1 MQDYQDMAASS
12 SSIRIGVVGYGHLGQ
27 YLVKRILQDG
37 AALGLTLAF
46 VWNRNSDKLKGSV
59 PDELILVD
67 LPSFANRQC
76 DVIVEVCHPQIVKE
90 FGLRFLSQSHFM
102 VGSPSALSDADLNR
116 SLRQAAQQYERTLY
130 VPSGALW
137 GGQDIQRLNDSGAL
151 KALFI
156 RMSKHPS
163 CFRLTGDV
171 LSDWTEG
178 EGRRVLF
185 RGSVAELCPL
195 APNNV
200 NTMAAAAVA
209 AGTLGFTSVQGEIV
223 SDTAL
228 RDYHVVE
235 VEATG
240 PDGFSV
246 HTVRRNPARLGAV
259 TGSATYNSFWHS
271 LLGPRRSVRLHRC
284 PRPRCGAGRS
294 GGTELVMA
302 AQRRSGV
309 SPVQEVTQTLSP
321 VPLDNPLTPALL
333 AELEQ
338 EGREL
343 VTRLINPPI
352 PPVQD

>member
-1 MQDYQDMAASS
+1 MAADSS
-12 SSIRIGVVGYGHLGQ
+12 LLQIGVVGFGHLGQ
-27 YLVKRILQDG
+27 YLVERILKDG
-37 AALGLTLAF
+37 PALGLTLGF
-46 VWNRNSDKLKGSV
+46 VWNRNSDKLSGFV
-59 PDELILVD
+59 PSELILGE
-67 LPSFANRQC
+67 LSSFVERRC

-90 FGLRFLSQSHFM
+90 FGLQFLSQSHFM
-102 VGSPSALSDADLNR
+102 VGSPSALADPDLNQK
-116 SLRQAAQQYERTLY
+116 LRQAAQQYGRTLY

-137 GGQDIQRLNDSGAL
+137 GGQDIQRLNDSGML

-171 LSDWTEG
+171 LTDWTEG

-209 AGTLGFTSVQGEIV
+209 AGTLGFTAVQGEIV

-235 VEATG
+235 VEVTG

-246 HTVRRNPARLGAV
+246 HTVRRNPAKLGAV
-259 TGSATYNSFWHS
+259 TGSATYNSFWNS
-271 LLGPRRSVRLHRC
+271 LLICKGH
-284 PRPRCGAGRS
+284 GGRVY
-294 GGTELVMA
+294 LC
-302 AQRRSGV
+302 
-309 SPVQEVTQTLSP
+309 
-321 VPLDNPLTPALL
+321 
-333 AELEQ
+333 
-338 EGREL
+338 
-343 VTRLINPPI
+343 
-352 PPVQD
+352 

>member
-1 MQDYQDMAASS
+1 MTGCGIFLDMAPSS
-12 SSIRIGVVGYGHLGQ
+12 SLKIGVVGYGHLGK
-27 YLVKRILQDG
+27 YLVERILKDG
-37 AALGLTLAF
+37 AAHGLSLAF
-46 VWNRNSDKLKGSV
+46 VWNRNTDKLKGLV
-59 PDELILVD
+59 PDELILED
-67 LPSFANRQC
+67 LSSFAERQC

-102 VGSPSALSDADLNR
+102 VGSPSALSDSDLNLK
-116 SLRQAAQQYERTLY
+116 LRQAAQQYGRTLY

-209 AGTLGFTSVQGEIV
+209 AGSLGFTGVQGEIV

-228 RDYHVVE
+228 SDYHVVE
-235 VEATG
+235 VEVTG
-240 PDGFSV
+240 PNGFSV
-246 HTVRRNPARLGAV
+246 HTVRKNPAKLGAV
-259 TGSATYNSFWHS
+259 TGSATYNSFWNS
-271 LLGPRRSVRLHRC
+271 LLVCKGH
-284 PRPRCGAGRS
+284 GGRVY
-294 GGTELVMA
+294 LC
-302 AQRRSGV
+302 
-309 SPVQEVTQTLSP
+309 
-321 VPLDNPLTPALL
+321 
-333 AELEQ
+333 
-338 EGREL
+338 
-343 VTRLINPPI
+343 
-352 PPVQD
+352 